1 MKEEWFFLFISY
13 FGEEGDSIRYRY
25 VINCLDSELSGIVE
39 FDKSLKEIDYT
50 DANKFLEQKE
60 EKKIR

>member
-1 MKEEWFFLFISY
+1 MQESFDIVCHEKGADAQWMKEELA
-13 FGEEGDSIRYRY
+13 
-25 VINCLDSELSGIVE
+25 GIVE